1 VAANAFEEWRMN
13 NEESANASRESV
25 PATLYE
31 RQVLL
36 AFMPP
41 SQGQRRIALA
51 SVLVLSIVFVIT
63 APFVNYPLPQ
73 FNAFIPAFETA
84 VFICQI
90 ITASILLSE
99 YTVSH
104 SRELL
109 VLASGYLFTA
119 LIVIPHVLTFPG
131 ALAPTG
137 LLGAGSQST
146 AWFYLVWHFGI
157 PLFVIGYALLKN
169 VDRAT
174 AEYQG
179 STVGA
184 IGSIVAIVIALIC
197 ALTWVIT
204 VKESYLPRV
213 IGADVTFL
221 GRHVPGIVMLL
232 LGTLALALLWRGRR
246 SVLDLCLIVVMFA
259 FLYEI
264 ARLGIGNYS
273 RFSVG
278 FYASR
283 IFSLTTATAVLL
295 VLLSETTTI
304 YARLATA
311 IIRQRRERERRQMT
325 IDSITASIAHEVNQ
339 PLAAIVANGG
349 AALRFLANATPNLDE
364 TRAAVTSIVSDAHR
378 AGELIRS
385 IRQMFKKGG
394 QEKTSLD
401 INMLIREV
409 LVLEREEFR
418 ANQILVQTTL
428 NDKLPDVKGNRIQ
441 LLQVILNLVVNAIDA
456 MNSETNRPRVLLL
469 RSAIAESDG
478 VLVSIEDSGTG
489 IDPKYIDL
497 IFDSFFTTKSQGM
510 GIGLFFCRSI
520 IENHGGRIWATSGN
534 GHGAVLHILLP
545 AVTAGIDK

>member
-1 VAANAFEEWRMN
+1 M
-13 NEESANASRESV
+13 NEESGYSSLAPI

-31 RQVLL
+31 RQILL
-36 AFMPP
+36 AFTPP
-41 SQGQRRIALA
+41 SQGQRWIALA
-51 SVLVLSIVFVIT
+51 FVLFMLIVFVIT

-84 VFICQI
+84 LFICQL

-119 LIVIPHVLTFPG
+119 LILIPHALTFPG
-131 ALAPTG
+131 AFAPTDP
-137 LLGAGSQST
+137 LGAGSQST
-146 AWFYLVWHFGI
+146 AWLYLVWHFGFA
-157 PLFVIGYALLKN
+157 LFVIGYVLLKEG
-169 VDRAT
+169 DRGT
-174 AEYQG
+174 AEYKG
-179 STVGA
+179 SAVGTIGLTVA
-184 IGSIVAIVIALIC
+184 TLVALVC
-197 ALTWVIT
+197 GLTWVIT
-204 VKESYLPRV
+204 VQESYLPRI
-213 IGADVTFL
+213 IGADVSFVAH
-221 GRHVPGIVMLL
+221 HVPGIGIFL
-232 LGTLALALLWRGRR
+232 LGALALALLWRGQR

-259 FLYEI
+259 FLFEVVRI
-264 ARLGIGNYS
+264 AVGSYA
-273 RFSVG
+273 RFSLG

-283 IFSLTTATAVLL
+283 IYSLTAATAVLL
-295 VLLSETTTI
+295 VLLAETTTI

-311 IIRQRRERERRQMT
+311 IIRQRRERERRHMT

-364 TRAAVTSIVSDAHR
+364 TRAALTTIVSDAHR
-378 AGELIRS
+378 ASEVFSS
-385 IRQMFKKGG
+385 IRQIFKKGG
-394 QEKTSLD
+394 QEKAPLN
-401 INMLIREV
+401 INGLIREV

-418 ANQILVQTTL
+418 ANQVLVQTAL
-428 NDKLPDVKGNRIQ
+428 NDTLPDVKGNRIQ
-441 LLQVILNLVVNAIDA
+441 LRQVILNLVINAIDA
-456 MNSETNRPRVLLL
+456 MNSVTNRPRVLLL
-469 RSAIAESDG
+469 RSVIAESDG

-510 GIGLFFCRSI
+510 GMGLFFCRSI
-520 IENHGGRIWATSGN
+520 TEAHGGRIWATSGN
-534 GHGAVLHILLP
+534 GHGAVFNILLP